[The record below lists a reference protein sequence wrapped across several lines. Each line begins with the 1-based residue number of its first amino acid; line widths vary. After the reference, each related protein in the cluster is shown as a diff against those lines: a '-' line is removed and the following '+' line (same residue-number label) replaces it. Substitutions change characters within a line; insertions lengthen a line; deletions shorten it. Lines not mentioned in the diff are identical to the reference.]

1 MAPLFRGLCVLV
13 LLGSVRAMGAQEV
26 NASSAS
32 IAPIAEYLMDRTVEI
47 AMARSA
53 APDSISRDAEVL
65 VLTPKGYESA
75 VKGSNGFVCI
85 VERGWMNVFEDSDFG
100 STRLLSPMCLN
111 PAAARSHL
119 PVTIKRTELALAR
132 PSKAAMRASLLA
144 AFDRNELSLPEEGS
158 MCYMMSKGAYFGD
171 EQGHLF
177 PHVMFFPPL
186 MGAKDWGAGMAGS
199 PLIALP
205 DPDDR
210 WTIVLL
216 PVSRWSDGTPAPAGG
231 DHKH

>member
-1 MAPLFRGLCVLV
+1 MALLLRGLCVLV
-13 LLGSVRAMGAQEV
+13 LLGSVPVMRAQEV
-26 NASSAS
+26 NSSSAG
-32 IAPIAEYLMDRTVEI
+32 IAPITEYLMDRTVEI

-53 APDSISRDAEVL
+53 APDSISSEADVMI
-65 VLTPKGYESA
+65 LTPKGYEPA

-119 PVTIKRTELALAR
+119 PVTMKRTKLALAR
-132 PSKAAMRASLLA
+132 PSREAMRASLLA
-144 AFDRNELSLPEEGS
+144 AFNKNELPVPEPGS

-177 PHVMFFPPL
+177 PHVMFFLQP
-186 MGAKDWGAGMAGS
+186 AAVREWGAGMKGS

-216 PVSRWSDGTPAPAGG
+216 PVGKWSDGTPALAGG